1 MTNEDIF
8 RTRLETALRQLDW
21 REGIGKA
28 ALIEHLAADPP
39 AQQAMR
45 HALVDGVYFSPADVL
60 NSLPPGAWEASGT
73 PQPVPTASPLPS
85 VPPAPA
91 TPSATAAH
99 PTPPAGPAG
108 ADLPAPLNQ
117 VPPPVLIGAA
127 GTVAVLGFIAALVWV
142 LRRLRES

>member
-8 RTRLETALRQLDW
+8 RARLETALRQLDW
-21 REGIGKA
+21 REGIGKT

-60 NSLPPGAWEASGT
+60 NSLPPGAWEASGA
-73 PQPVPTASPLPS
+73 P
-85 VPPAPA
+85 PPAPSVSSES
-91 TPSATAAH
+91 PATA
-99 PTPPAGPAG
+99 TPPASPIAAPAG

-117 VPPPVLIGAA
+117 VSPPVLMGAA
-127 GTVAVLGFIAALVWV
+127 GTVAVIGFIAALVWL